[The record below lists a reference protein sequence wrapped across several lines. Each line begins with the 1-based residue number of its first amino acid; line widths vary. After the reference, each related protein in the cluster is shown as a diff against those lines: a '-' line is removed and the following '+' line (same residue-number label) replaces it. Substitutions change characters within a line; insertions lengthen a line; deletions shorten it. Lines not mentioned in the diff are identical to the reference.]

1 MTEIADARPDSSV
14 AGALQDL
21 VLASADV
28 DGFLHQL
35 AAHAAE
41 TLSTGPATV
50 HCGATLLRDKKM
62 ATVASSD
69 RQALELDELQYDHGD
84 GPCLSAARTGTLV
97 SVPDVRLER
106 RWRPYLDAIAPRGIG
121 SILGVPLDLGD
132 HASGALNF
140 YATAP
145 HAFGEQTLA
154 DAQGYARQAAAS
166 LLLAVRIGRLA
177 DSRDHLKT
185 ALASRTPIDLA
196 TGILMAQNRC
206 GQKEAFE
213 MLRAASSHR
222 NTKIRDL
229 AEHIVRSVGGE
240 PSEAYFKD

>member
-1 MTEIADARPDSSV
+1 MAAT
-14 AGALQDL
+14 LQDL
-21 VLASADV
+21 VLASANIDE
-28 DGFLHQL
+28 FLHQL

-41 TLSTGPATV
+41 SLSTGETTV

-62 ATVASSD
+62 ATVASSG

-97 SVPDVRLER
+97 YVPDTVREA
-106 RWRPYLDAIAPRGIG
+106 RWRPYLDAIAPRGVG

-132 HASGALNF
+132 QASGALNF

-145 HAFGEQTLA
+145 RAFGEETLA
-154 DAQGYARQAAAS
+154 DALGYARQAAAS
-166 LLLAVRIGRLA
+166 LLLALRIGRLA
-177 DSRDHLKT
+177 ETRDHLKT
-185 ALASRTPIDLA
+185 AMASRTGIDLA

-206 GQKEAFE
+206 GQQEAFE

-222 NTKIRDL
+222 NIKIRDL
-229 AEHIVRSVGGE
+229 AEQIVRSVGGG
-240 PSEAYFKD
+240 AAATYFKD